1 MKLQI
6 NLAGSWRDVVRFDA
20 ADLDRVKPAADVLAG
35 VATNGAKW
43 RLLPADGDALYL
55 NVFLGTWETLAERRG

>member
-6 NLAGSWRDVVRFDA
+6 NLAGSWRDLVTFDA
-20 ADLDRVKPAADVLAG
+20 ADLDRVKPAAESLAG
-35 VATNGAKW
+35 VTTNGAKW
-43 RLLPADGDALYL
+43 RMLPDVGDALYL

>member
-1 MKLQI
+1 MKLQV
-6 NLAGSWRDVVRFDA
+6 NLAGSWRDVVEFDA
-20 ADLDRVKPAADVLAG
+20 ADMGRVKPAAESLAG

-43 RLLPADGDALYL
+43 RLLPKADDALYL